1 MNTIFN
7 VQALLSLTDMMSG
20 PLTKAQSKIN
30 STKKDAMSFSDR
42 MGVLAKQMTVFAMI
56 AGGVLFG
63 IGSSVASAGDFQA
76 AISAVG
82 AVSNATASEMAALE
96 SSALKLGK
104 TTAFSAVQAAEG
116 QKYLAMAGF
125 DTTQTIAA
133 MPGVLNLASA
143 AQEDLGNTANIASN
157 IMSGFGIEADKM
169 PMIADQLTR
178 TFTSSNTTLAGLGQT
193 MANVAPVASAAGA
206 SLAEVS
212 AMAGTLGNVGVD
224 ASAAGTHLKIM
235 FTKLMAPT
243 RMTSDALKKLGVS
256 TRDSAGNMLPMFD
269 VLQQIETAT
278 ANMGTGD
285 RGAALQKIFGGEA
298 VSSATALL
306 KQGVSSIRKFASDIE
321 NGSLTAS
328 TVATRQLDNLPGK
341 LTLLS
346 SAWEGLKIS
355 IGTVF
360 LPVAEVLVSALTS
373 IISVVSAVAS
383 HPIGKWLLMVAGI
396 LSTIVVAVT
405 GFAGAWAGVSSALA
419 IVGPM
424 VAGLGVSVGALFWP
438 VTLAVAAVTGLYVA
452 WQHNFLGIRDIT
464 YSVFGFFQ
472 DYGMSILKALGIAI
486 AVIATPLT
494 ALAAA
499 AYGLYTAWQNNFL
512 GIRDLT
518 YSVIESIK
526 GFFAGLN
533 LYEYGVNMISTL
545 TEGVKSMVMKP
556 YEAVKG
562 IFSKVSNLFS
572 NSDAREGP
580 LSTLT
585 QNGRNILATMVAG
598 IQAEE
603 PRFSDEMSKALGKWE
618 TPSVVTHNN
627 VEKNE
632 KQQVLSI
639 SIDRV
644 ELPGVC
650 DGQTFVE
657 DLFAY
662 VRAYG

>member
-1 MNTIFN
+1 MDTIFN

-20 PLTKAQSKIN
+20 PLSRAQGKIN
-30 STKKDAMSFSDR
+30 STKKDVKSFSDR
-42 MGVLAKQMTVFAMI
+42 MGLLAKQMSVFAVI
-56 AGGVLFG
+56 AAGVLFG
-63 IGSSVASAGDFQA
+63 IGSSVSAAGDFQS
-76 AISAVG
+76 AIAKVG
-82 AVSNATASEMAALE
+82 AVSNASASDMAALE
-96 SSALKLGK
+96 SSALGLGK

-243 RMTSDALKKLGVS
+243 RMTSDALKKLGVTTLDAS
-256 TRDSAGNMLPMFD
+256 GNMLPMFD
-269 VLQQIETAT
+269 ILQQIETAT
-278 ANMGTGD
+278 SSMGTGT
-285 RGAALQKIFGGEA
+285 RGEYLKKIFGGEA

-306 KQGVSSIRKFASDIE
+306 KNGVSSIRKFASDIE
-321 NGSLTAS
+321 NGSLAAA

-355 IGTVF
+355 IGDVF
-360 LPVAEVLVSALTS
+360 LPVAEGVVSALTS
-373 IISVVSAVAS
+373 VISVLSAIAS
-383 HPIGKWLLMVAGI
+383 HPIGRWLLMVVGA

-405 GFAGAWAGVSSALA
+405 GFAGAWAAVTSALA
-419 IVGPM
+419 IVGPL
-424 VAGLGVSVGALFWP
+424 VSGLGVSIGAVFWP
-438 VTLAVAAVTGLYVA
+438 VTLVVAAVSGLYVA

-464 YSVFGFFQ
+464 ASVFGFFQ
-472 DYGMSILKALGIAI
+472 THGMTILKALGLAI
-486 AVIATPLT
+486 AVIASPIS

-499 AYGLYTAWQNNFL
+499 AYGLYTAWQNNFG
-512 GIRDLT
+512 GIRDIT

-533 LYEYGVNMISTL
+533 LFEYGKNMIATL
-545 TEGVKSMVMKP
+545 TDGVKSMIMQP

-562 IFSKVSNLFS
+562 VFSKVSNLFS
-572 NSDAREGP
+572 NSDAKEGP

-585 QNGRNILATMVAG
+585 QNGRNILATMVTG
-598 IQAEE
+598 IQAET
-603 PRFSDEMSKALGKWE
+603 PRFTEEMSQALGKWE
-618 TPSVVTHNN
+618 APVTNN
-627 VEKNE
+627 NKIENNE
-632 KQQVLSI
+632 KQQVITI
-639 SIDRV
+639 SIERV

-650 DGQTFVE
+650 DGQTFVD

-662 VRAYG
+662 VRAYT